1 MNAAKKLWFRIGVT
15 LGEPS
20 TWRGIIRIVM
30 ALGIVSLSA
39 DQQEAI
45 VVAGLALSGLVG
57 VFFKD
62 ESNPA
67 PILRDKRDKV
77 LDNATSINDVLDQS
91 RDENETESG
100 V

>member
-1 MNAAKKLWFRIGVT
+1 MESVKKLWLRFGVT
-15 LGEPS
+15 LSEPS
-20 TWRGIIRIVM
+20 TWRGIIRVVM
-30 ALGIVSLSA
+30 ALGIWKLSV

-45 VVAGLALSGLVG
+45 VVAGLALSGLIG

-67 PILRDKRDKV
+67 PVLRDGRDQV
-77 LDNATSINDVLDQS
+77 LDNAVSLEDILAQS
-91 RDENETESG
+91 RNENDTESG

>member
-15 LGEPS
+15 LSEPS
-20 TWRGIIRIVM
+20 TWRGIIRVAM
-30 ALGIVSLSA
+30 ALGIFSLSA

-45 VVAGLALSGLVG
+45 VVAGLALSGLLG

-67 PILRDKRDKV
+67 PILRDKRDDV